1 MELIWKYLP
10 GPAPLYP
17 FFLVL
22 TSPISNCG
30 SLVPSQK
37 EWGMYTHLF
46 FMIYN
51 LYFFRKTEIEKSTPL
66 GHLIATLLSSSSLDH
81 ILDPTSI
88 DTSSSQYTGSM
99 DKEVGRSPTVSP
111 ISQGQQA
118 DRRQVFE
125 RPYTQRIYNCVSGW
139 DGLSMSACQI
149 EGGKGQTVGVGHT
162 VSQPC
167 DTWVDPLFQILEQAS
182 KSSRTFWVGKDLNIC
197 PSSAGNLP
205 VCIKKNSDEGL
216 RRTSFLSCL
225 PWDSLLGILG
235 WKLANMWAAETH
247 TWHHPQ
253 I

>member
-1 MELIWKYLP
+1 
-10 GPAPLYP
+10 
-17 FFLVL
+17 
-22 TSPISNCG
+22 
-30 SLVPSQK
+30 
-37 EWGMYTHLF
+37 
-46 FMIYN
+46 MIYN

-125 RPYTQRIYNCVSGW
+125 RPYTQRIYNCVSGS
-139 DGLSMSACQI
+139 DSLSMSACQI

-182 KSSRTFWVGKDLNIC
+182 KSSRTF
-197 PSSAGNLP
+197 
-205 VCIKKNSDEGL
+205 
-216 RRTSFLSCL
+216 
-225 PWDSLLGILG
+225 
-235 WKLANMWAAETH
+235 
-247 TWHHPQ
+247 
-253 I
+253 